1 VPSCR
6 GEGSEQCRASRED
19 LERFFELS
27 LDLLCVADFSGRLTR
42 MNPAFKR
49 VLGHSSEELLRQP
62 FISFVHPDDRE
73 ATEADYASILAG
85 GETLAFENRY
95 RCRDG
100 SYRWLQWASTS
111 PVPRMRGGWCCG

>member
-1 VPSCR
+1 
-6 GEGSEQCRASRED
+6 
-19 LERFFELS
+19 
-27 LDLLCVADFSGRLTR
+27 
-42 MNPAFKR
+42 MNPAFER
-49 VLGHSSEELLRQP
+49 VLGDSSEELLRQP